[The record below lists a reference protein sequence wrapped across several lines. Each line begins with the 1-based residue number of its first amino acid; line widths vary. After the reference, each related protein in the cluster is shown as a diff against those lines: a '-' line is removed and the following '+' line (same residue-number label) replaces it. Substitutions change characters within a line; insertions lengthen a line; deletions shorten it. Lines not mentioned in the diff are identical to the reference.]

1 MTWLPMLFVGRGNQ
15 KELKPKPDPAQDVQ
29 PRFEKVCARPA
40 RPKPAE
46 GTKQSNEHEHG
57 APATYR
63 GHLTADEAAT
73 KTRE

>member
-46 GTKQSNEHEHG
+46 GTKQSNEHKPGPQRRPRPPH
-57 APATYR
+57 
-63 GHLTADEAAT
+63 
-73 KTRE
+73 RERSGNEL